1 MSLRTIIHATLAI
14 AAGGSIGVSQQ
25 AWPQTSSPAQS
36 PATPAAA
43 TPQSAPAQVPAQ
55 EDASQGPPAP
65 SSPPPATAPAVTE
78 PATTGQATAPGQT
91 TAPATPA
98 AATNQASQPPS
109 SSLPLSQQNSI
120 DNFTVGDIHIEGLQR
135 ISEGT
140 VYNYLPVNIGD
151 KLDQRRVAE
160 ALKAMYATGFFRD
173 VEIRRQGG
181 TLIVAV
187 AERPS
192 IESFEIKG
200 NKDIKT
206 EDLQRS
212 LRNVG
217 LATGKTFDQSVLDE
231 VKQYLTDQYFSRG
244 KYAVRVDAKVEEVPG
259 NKVKVAITVA
269 EGKRARI
276 RQINIAGN
284 TAFSDKELR
293 EGLELK
299 TPNWLSWYKQDDRYS
314 REALSG
320 DLEKL
325 RSYYM
330 DRGYANFAVTSTQV
344 AIAPEK
350 DDIFINV
357 NVNEGDVYKVS
368 DVKIAGTM
376 VIPES
381 ELRRLLIIKP
391 GDTYSRKMITAT
403 TEAMKLRLG
412 IDGYAFATI
421 DPVPQANNDTKE
433 ISLTFM
439 VDPKNR
445 VYVRRV
451 NFNGTTGVNDEVFR
465 REMRQLEGSYLSNAA
480 VERSKQRIQRLPFI
494 EKVEVENTPVPGA
507 NDLVDVDFQ
516 IKEGLPGQFGGG
528 IGYSESQSVILN
540 GNFTHSNFMG
550 TGNRVQLELNSGRY
564 SKSYQFSH
572 TDRYT
577 TIDEVSRTISFG
589 YRDITQFTSATSDF
603 DTTTITA
610 GLNYSYPITEF
621 QYFSLGVSAQQA
633 ELATTSLYSAA
644 EANDWVLNNG
654 DSSFRCLE
662 LRKPELPCTDPQN
675 YSLFKTEFKTFELN
689 TGWTY
694 DSRNRTIFATAG
706 MRQRLSLS
714 YTVPGSD
721 VQFWTASYD
730 YLQFIPMW
738 KGFTLMLNLETA
750 YGKPLGD
757 TTGLPPY
764 RQFFAGGPD
773 SVRGFRES
781 RLGPKDSF
789 GRPYGGNMKALLQTE
804 ILLPMPDKWRN
815 SARFSL
821 FYDIGNVF
829 SDQRIPFKG
838 PTIDGVQKDV
848 DYDFNYNELK
858 QSVGLAVQWLA
869 PLGVFRFSY
878 AVPLN
883 ARGRDTADR
892 YKDETEGFQFSIGQA
907 F

>member
-1 MSLRTIIHATLAI
+1 MRLRTIIHATLAV
-14 AAGGSIGVSQQ
+14 AASTAVA
-25 AWPQTSSPAQS
+25 AWPVAATAQS
-36 PATPAAA
+36 
-43 TPQSAPAQVPAQ
+43 S
-55 EDASQGPPAP
+55 G
-65 SSPPPATAPAVTE
+65 
-78 PATTGQATAPGQT
+78 
-91 TAPATPA
+91 
-98 AATNQASQPPS
+98 
-109 SSLPLSQQNSI
+109 
-120 DNFTVGDIHIEGLQR
+120 FTVGDIRIEGLQR

-151 KLDQRRVAE
+151 QLDPRRVAE
-160 ALKAMYATGFFRD
+160 SMRALYATGFFRD
-173 VEIRRQGG
+173 VEMRRDGG
-181 TLIVAV
+181 TLVIAV
-187 AERPS
+187 VERPS

-259 NKVKVAITVA
+259 NKVKIAIDIN

-284 TAFSDKELR
+284 TAFPDEDLQ
-293 EGLELK
+293 EGFELK
-299 TPNWLSWYKQDDRYS
+299 TPNWLSWYRQDDRYA

-350 DDIFINV
+350 DDIFVTV
-357 NVNEGDVYKVS
+357 NVNEGDVFKVS
-368 DVKIAGTM
+368 EVKLAGNM

-381 ELRRLLIIKP
+381 ELRRLILIQP
-391 GDTYSRKMITAT
+391 GDTYSRKFITAT

-412 IDGYAFATI
+412 FDGYAFATI
-421 DPVPQANNDTKE
+421 DPVPQANNETKE
-433 ISLTFM
+433 ISLTFV

-465 REMRQLEGSYLSNAA
+465 REMRQLEGAYLSNTA

-507 NDLVDVDFQ
+507 ADLVDVDFE

-528 IGYSESQSVILN
+528 VGYSESQSVILN
-540 GNFTHSNFMG
+540 GSFTHSNFMG
-550 TGNRVQLELNSGRY
+550 TGNRVQAEINSGKY
-564 SKSYQFSH
+564 AKSYSFSH
-572 TDRYT
+572 TDPYT
-577 TIDEVSRTISFG
+577 TIDGVRRTVSLG
-589 YRDITQFTSATSDF
+589 YRDVTQFTSATSDF
-603 DTTTITA
+603 DTTTATLGI
-610 GLNYSYPITEF
+610 GYDYPITEY
-621 QYFSLGVSAQQA
+621 QYLSFGLSAQQA
-633 ELATTSLYSAA
+633 ELATTSLGSAA
-644 EANDWVLNNG
+644 EANDWVQNNG
-654 DSSFRCLE
+654 NPRTECLSQTD
-662 LRKPELPCTDPQN
+662 LTVPCSEYPN
-675 YSLFKTEFKTFELN
+675 YSLFRSKFRTFELN
-689 TGWTY
+689 TGWSF
-694 DSRNRTIFATAG
+694 DSRNRTIFATSG
-706 MRQRLSLS
+706 TRQRLSLS
-714 YTVPGSD
+714 YTLPGSE
-721 VQFWTASYD
+721 VEFWTVSYD
-730 YLQFIPMW
+730 LLKFIPIW
-738 KGFTLMLNLETA
+738 RDFKLMFNIEAA
-750 YGKPLGD
+750 YGEPLGD

-764 RQFFAGGPD
+764 RQYFAGGPD

-789 GRPYGGNMKALLQTE
+789 GRPYGGNIKTVAQTE
-804 ILLPMPDKWRN
+804 LLLPMPEKWRN

-829 SDQRIPFKG
+829 SNQDINFVG
-838 PTIDGVQKDV
+838 PPDVNGVQHPV
-848 DYDFNYNELK
+848 DYKFSYDELR
-858 QSVGLAVQWLA
+858 QSAGVAVQWLA

-878 AVPLN
+878 AIPLN
-883 ARGRDTADR
+883 DERGDTATR
-892 YKDETEGFQFSIGQA
+892 YGDETEGFQFSIGQA